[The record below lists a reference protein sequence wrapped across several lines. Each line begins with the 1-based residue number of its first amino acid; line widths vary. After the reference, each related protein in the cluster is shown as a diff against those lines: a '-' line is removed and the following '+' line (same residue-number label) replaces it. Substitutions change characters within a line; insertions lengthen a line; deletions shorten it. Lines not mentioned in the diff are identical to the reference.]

1 MSLSVRLNLLIGLL
15 LALLLGAGA
24 TSVVVSARKSVER
37 EIRSSVNL
45 TLGLLT
51 AATAAT
57 DAAGALA
64 VRAALIDRLG
74 KLESIRHLDIAMLGP
89 DGVPLLPVVQRHA
102 VEPAHAPDWFVTLVR
117 PATVEYR
124 HRIGVPDG
132 PFTEIA
138 IRPNPADEISE
149 AWERSRTDL
158 LFLLSFAAL
167 SMLLISWTVSRA
179 FRPVAQILTALD
191 VIQHGDYSARLS
203 EQHLPELQQ
212 IARKLNRGAQQ
223 LESQEQENRAL
234 RSRALAAQEAERRV
248 MALELHDELGQAISA
263 IKALAV
269 SIGQRTPGEADTRE
283 RAVTITSICD
293 GMHAAVRNMS
303 KRLRPVVLDELGLV
317 TALRRAVE
325 EWIEH
330 HPGVACTLE
339 IGGELGD
346 LDEQLRIQVYRIVQE
361 ALTNAARH
369 AGATQLR
376 VSLTRDDSA
385 ARLRVQI
392 TDNGSGFD
400 PQRLRPGLGLVGIRE
415 RASSLGG
422 DLRIESAPGQGTTVH
437 VSVPLAAARN
447 SGNVTV
453 GSEVKAS

>member
-1 MSLSVRLNLLIGLL
+1 MSLSCSTEPAHRAVAAHCCSALVRPRSS
-15 LALLLGAGA
+15 
-24 TSVVVSARKSVER
+24 SVHASPSSARSS
-37 EIRSSVNL
+37 SSVNL

-57 DAAGALA
+57 DAAGALGGTRGA
-64 VRAALIDRLG
+64 HRSSRQAGVDQTP
-74 KLESIRHLDIAMLGP
+74 RHLQCS
-89 DGVPLLPVVQRHA
+89 VQTACRCCPSCSA
-102 VEPAHAPDWFVTLVR
+102 TPSSQRHAPDWFVTLVR

-167 SMLLISWTVSRA
+167 AMLLISWTVSRA
-179 FRPVAQILTALD
+179 FRPVAHILAALD

-212 IARKLNRGAQQ
+212 IARKLNRMSQQ

-234 RSRALAAQEAERRV
+234 AQPRARRPGGGTQGAWRSNCTTNWARRSARSRRSPCPS
-248 MALELHDELGQAISA
+248 DSA
-263 IKALAV
+263 RPAK
-269 SIGQRTPGEADTRE
+269 RT
-283 RAVTITSICD
+283 RANEPLPSSSICD

-346 LDEQLRIQVYRIVQE
+346 LDEQLRIQVC
-361 ALTNAARH
+361 T
-369 AGATQLR
+369 
-376 VSLTRDDSA
+376 VSCRK
-385 ARLRVQI
+385 R
-392 TDNGSGFD
+392 
-400 PQRLRPGLGLVGIRE
+400 
-415 RASSLGG
+415 
-422 DLRIESAPGQGTTVH
+422 
-437 VSVPLAAARN
+437 
-447 SGNVTV
+447 
-453 GSEVKAS
+453 